1 MRRNWCAALT
11 VGLFLYSA
19 SASAQSVPLNACDLN
34 KDGFVT
40 KADVDLAV
48 NMSLGPASG
57 CTANIIGPGICNVVV
72 VQRVINA
79 VNAVNQAC
87 VTGNPHSVTLNWV
100 ASTSTNV
107 VGYKVYRG
115 TVAGGPYTPLTTTP
129 VVGVTYI
136 DSTVQAGQTY
146 YYAVTAVDS
155 SNNASVYS
163 NEATAVVPYP

>member
-1 MRRNWCAALT
+1 MPRNWYAAVT

-19 SASAQSVPLNACDLN
+19 SASAQGVPLNACDLN
-34 KDGFVT
+34 RDGVVT

-48 NMSLGPASG
+48 SMSLGPASG
-57 CTANIIGPGICNVVV
+57 CTADIVGAGVCNVIV

-79 VNAVNQAC
+79 VTGAC

-115 TVAGGPYTPLTTTP
+115 TVAGGPYTLLTTTP
-129 VVGVTYI
+129 VVGVTYT
-136 DSTVQAGQTY
+136 DSIVQAGQTY